1 MIVFSHDLL
10 TPSAVAVRAEGQV
23 AAFLRLDLYATRK
36 AMQSSRDTKKSMG
49 RPATGQGT
57 PVMVRIQP
65 DQLAGLDGWI
75 SGQPA
80 PVSRPE
86 AIRRLIE
93 IGLKHQSIKIDAE
106 P

>member
-1 MIVFSHDLL
+1 
-10 TPSAVAVRAEGQV
+10 
-23 AAFLRLDLYATRK
+23 
-36 AMQSSRDTKKSMG
+36 
-49 RPATGQGT
+49 
-57 PVMVRIQP
+57 MVRIQP